1 MRKIEDRYLV
11 YMWDQSDIN
20 SYENDYTGDF
30 FENLEA
36 GYRNIA
42 EYGTF
47 IDSTN
52 DEQEANDLA
61 SKTADDN
68 YRCEVS
74 IYDQIEK
81 CWFN

>member
-11 YMWDQSDIN
+11 YMWDQSDIT
-20 SYENDYTGDF
+20 SYENDYKCDF

-47 IDSTN
+47 IGSTN
-52 DEQEANDLA
+52 YENEANDLA
-61 SKTADDN
+61 AKTADN
-68 YRCEVS
+68 YRCEFS